1 MGRIIEKKCFDK
13 TFSRKYLFI
22 TALIGIG
29 FLWSGTA
36 YMMQTYRLLIFLD
49 GETVTLLV
57 CGLYYIFQAA
67 GVGLVIF
74 LFAKYP
80 TVAGKRALPFFT
92 SAAIVAFIGIALFT
106 PHPGVVIAAGAL
118 LNLLIGALSACYLT
132 RLSTEIPQ
140 HRRGLVFGI
149 AYAFGSIGTW
159 LLSFPMNGKFLW
171 NRESFF
177 AIVILAAVSLLF
189 VRHLPPL
196 PEQVHEN
203 RPSNAMFNKNTMW
216 LVAAVIFLVC
226 LKNTLGFFFLLKSVA
241 GSVQIEFTRT
251 FYSVGLI
258 IAGLVS
264 DKNRRW
270 SAVCCLA
277 ALAFPFAALALGDSI
292 AGETTMWMLAY
303 LFLGFLTTYRT
314 LVFADISAKMAFPAL
329 ATIGL
334 MTGRLGEAAGTLGAG
349 FLTGTPLI
357 VVAAVVFAFIILL
370 FLPLYHKLYASVAY
384 PEEMEQIRFAEYV
397 NRSGLSTREQEI
409 FALVIQGMS
418 NAEIAGAL
426 YITESTVKFH
436 IGRIFKKTGITN
448 RSGLIAD
455 YKLGN
460 KFTMDNY

>member
-1 MGRIIEKKCFDK
+1 MEKNCLNK
-13 TFSRKYLFI
+13 SVNRQYMFI

-36 YMMQTYRLLIFLD
+36 YMMQTYRLLSFLD
-49 GETVTLLV
+49 GGTVNLLV
-57 CGLYYIFQAA
+57 CGLYYVFQAA
-67 GVGLVIF
+67 GVGSVAF

-80 TVAGKRALPFFT
+80 TVAERRALPFFT
-92 SAAIVAFIGIALFT
+92 SIAMVAFIGIALFS
-106 PHPGVVIAAGAL
+106 PHAGVVIAAGAP
-118 LNLLIGALSACYLT
+118 LNLLIGGLSACYLT
-132 RLSTEIPQ
+132 RLSTDIPQ

-149 AYAFGSIGTW
+149 AYAFGSVGTW
-159 LLSFPMNGKFLW
+159 LLSLLMNGKFLW

-196 PEQVHEN
+196 PKQVHEN
-203 RPSNAMFNKNTMW
+203 SPSNAMSNKNIMW
-216 LVAAVIFLVC
+216 LVAAVIFLIC
-226 LKNTLGFFFLLKSVA
+226 LKNTLGFSFPLKSAA
-241 GSVQIEFTRT
+241 GIVQIEFTRA
-251 FYSVGLI
+251 FYAVGLI

-270 SAVCCLA
+270 GAICCLA

-292 AGETTMWMLAY
+292 AGETAMWMLAY

-314 LVFADISAKMAFPAL
+314 LVFADISAKMTFPAL

-357 VVAAVVFAFIILL
+357 VVAAVVFAFVILL
-370 FLPLYHKLYASVAY
+370 FLPLYQKLYASVVC

-426 YITESTVKFH
+426 YIAESTVKFH

-460 KFTMDNY
+460 KFTMGNNGYY